1 MNTGTG
7 IDLSGEWFIGSVNTT
22 NLIIGKKRAIV
33 IDNTKEIPDV
43 LINGF
48 NVKGFAKQ
56 EDLAKLQAVVDKD
69 LITLREMINCADE
82 KEDSVH
88 GSVESDNYVKI
99 KDEQLVR
106 KDELDSYVK
115 KDEQIVRKNDLTD
128 YVKKD
133 ESIKREELNVFVKKD
148 ESLVRK
154 EELDNYVKKDEQI
167 VRKSDLTDYVKRD
180 ELLLNKNELVL
191 QCIEEL
197 SNLRK
202 KMIELESF
210 EKESYNV
217 FSLFGNGVDGDISI
231 IDSGKLER
239 DMYYNNLIVAKNA
252 HLNTNGYRIFVRN
265 KLTLFGNISGDG
277 EDSFE
282 HLGGKILPNGT
293 LGIGGA
299 GMDSTD
305 YVDTDITTSIIQT
318 SGIIVENS
326 VGGRGG
332 KSGKYKKIK
341 TDGIPCN
348 QISTNDGGVEILNR
362 IENAIS
368 GRNLNNVL
376 INGGSGGG
384 CGTHGG
390 SGGGGRVV
398 VVVVHTAVIEDE
410 SSITA
415 IGGNG
420 GESLNG
426 GSAGGGGGGGCVIVV
441 LHNNEKNDIKKH
453 INISGGNGGGS
464 KREESKG
471 EKGYDG
477 KIIIHRI

>member
-1 MNTGTG
+1 
-7 IDLSGEWFIGSVNTT
+7 
-22 NLIIGKKRAIV
+22 
-33 IDNTKEIPDV
+33 
-43 LINGF
+43 
-48 NVKGFAKQ
+48 
-56 EDLAKLQAVVDKD
+56 
-69 LITLREMINCADE
+69 
-82 KEDSVH
+82 
-88 GSVESDNYVKI
+88 
-99 KDEQLVR
+99 
-106 KDELDSYVK
+106 
-115 KDEQIVRKNDLTD
+115 
-128 YVKKD
+128 
-133 ESIKREELNVFVKKD
+133 
-148 ESLVRK
+148 
-154 EELDNYVKKDEQI
+154 
-167 VRKSDLTDYVKRD
+167 
-180 ELLLNKNELVL
+180 LNKNELVL